1 MKFKYKNERERKL
14 KKGAIIAGGAA
25 AGIGLVAAGRKAGPK
40 LVEMA
45 KNEVYARADGRNKQ
59 IRKALADQGKI
70 ALASIEA
77 HNKIGE
83 NFMNNDAQKIRYMA
97 FVDEL
102 KKLAMIPGIPSSD
115 KALSD
120 KAKAGIDAARI
131 KAGKQ
136 PIHGQA
142 SAAKIHQGPP
152 MEVKKKKLTPKEAI
166 SAQRRKKSPLTGLG
180 LMQ

>member
-1 MKFKYKNERERKL
+1 
-14 KKGAIIAGGAA
+14 
-25 AGIGLVAAGRKAGPK
+25 
-40 LVEMA
+40 
-45 KNEVYARADGRNKQ
+45 
-59 IRKALADQGKI
+59 
-70 ALASIEA
+70 
-77 HNKIGE
+77 
-83 NFMNNDAQKIRYMA
+83 MNNDAQKIRYMA

-131 KAGKQ
+131 KAGKK

-142 SAAKIHQGPP
+142 AAAKKYKGPP
-152 MEVKKKKLTPKEAI
+152 IEVKKKKFHPSEG
-166 SAQRRKKSPLTGLG
+166 SAQRHRKKSPLTGLG

>member
-1 MKFKYKNERERKL
+1 
-14 KKGAIIAGGAA
+14 
-25 AGIGLVAAGRKAGPK
+25 
-40 LVEMA
+40 
-45 KNEVYARADGRNKQ
+45 
-59 IRKALADQGKI
+59 
-70 ALASIEA
+70 
-77 HNKIGE
+77 
-83 NFMNNDAQKIRYMA
+83 MNNDAQKIRYMA

-115 KALSD
+115 QALSD

-142 SAAKIHQGPP
+142 SAAKIHKGSPIK
-152 MEVKKKKLTPKEAI
+152 VKKKKIKALDMRDV
-166 SAQRRKKSPLTGLG
+166 QRRKKSPLAGLG